1 MLVRVCVDAGAA
13 PPRARRYLARFALN
27 LALLIPSLH
36 HHPSSLF
43 FNKELEL
50 SLVGLQNA
58 GKTSLATVLAA
69 GEFQEVRKW
78 REWT

>member
-1 MLVRVCVDAGAA
+1 MCVCVWT
-13 PPRARRYLARFALN
+13 RARHPHAPAVLSRVSPSTSLSSFPL
-27 LALLIPSLH
+27 SLH